1 MENKHKS
8 AILVIALFPESTDLA
23 CFHAVQPCATQGI
36 YFYLVYLQTLTWPIS
51 RQCRHVPFIPYSLYC
66 LEGITMPSLACVLNF
81 HFNNSS
87 ATNIAG
93 SVTCHT
99 LDLEWM
105 WHRIDAVSAYS
116 SSFVCFGSG
125 WYSNKLVAELPS
137 LYGSE

>member
-1 MENKHKS
+1 M
-8 AILVIALFPESTDLA
+8 
-23 CFHAVQPCATQGI
+23 
-36 YFYLVYLQTLTWPIS
+36 FYNVYLQTLTWPIS
-51 RQCRHVPFIPYSLYC
+51 RQYRHVPFLLYSLYC

-87 ATNIAG
+87 ATHIAG

-105 WHRIDAVSAYS
+105 WHRVDAVSAYS
-116 SSFVCFGSG
+116 SSFVCFVSSVIQFLGSG

-137 LYGSE
+137 FYGSELYLQ